1 MEHITHRS
9 LGSNPRVRS
18 QRCSDNWDGPNEIPY
33 PRGNDATYATRRRWL
48 VSIVSVLHEPSR
60 RNSLRDTFVDLYRCN
75 RKGLT
80 DEAAVGTCV
89 AVKQIVGE

>member
-1 MEHITHRS
+1 MLPQ
-9 LGSNPRVRS
+9 LG
-18 QRCSDNWDGPNEIPY
+18 WAAEIPY

-89 AVKQIVGE
+89 AVKQFVGE